1 MKVMETSRA
10 IQMHADRIAAETK
23 RAMGLH
29 APLHSAHEAHSVIL
43 EELEEFWDDVKVN
56 PKKLSEGQRVAR
68 LEHMRGELTQT
79 AAMCLRA
86 LVDLGL

>member
-1 MKVMETSRA
+1 MNTDRI
-10 IQMHADRIAAETK
+10 IQTHADRVAAEVK
-23 RAMGLH
+23 RAMSLH
-29 APLHSAHEAHSVIL
+29 PPMHSAHEAFAVIV
-43 EELEEFWDDVKVN
+43 EELEEFWEDVKIN
-56 PKKLSEGQRVAR
+56 PKKLSEGQRTER